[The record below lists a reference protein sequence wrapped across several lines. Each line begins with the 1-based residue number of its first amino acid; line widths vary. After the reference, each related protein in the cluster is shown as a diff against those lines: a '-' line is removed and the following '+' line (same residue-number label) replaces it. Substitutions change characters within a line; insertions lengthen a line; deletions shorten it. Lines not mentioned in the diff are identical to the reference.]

1 MNARRWVFAIW
12 LCFVARGFFFCAAL
26 PLWEGLDEWSHF
38 GVVQRMVFRGEAL
51 VDRDSPL
58 PRDTTESLKL
68 VPLPWELRNY
78 AAPSLPHDDFWRL
91 SPEERARREEAF
103 RAIRPEWARED
114 GAPHRTY
121 EGLQGPLSGWV
132 MAPVLFAARR
142 AHLATQVLLLRW
154 FAVLIASVVI
164 PLSFLTCRR
173 VFGETPIALG
183 CAAVIA
189 AMPGLLVDV
198 AHVSNEAVAVALF
211 TAAIWVSVEVAEA
224 GLTRGRALELG
235 ALLGLGLIAKAYFLT
250 ALPPVGALV
259 LWRARRDRRAWLV
272 PAVAALVAG
281 WWYVRNQLV
290 TGAVT
295 GMYESARLGHSSLA
309 DQLRQ
314 IPKIHWGV
322 VADSILFSHLW
333 MGSWSTLT
341 VRSWMY
347 HLLYLLIALAAAGL
361 ALEARRR
368 GSALRRHAAG
378 WALLGGYCASFWLG
392 QFYHVIPLFMVWGI
406 ATTLGPYLYAIIT
419 AEAALCAAGLRA
431 IAGRYAVSFGVLVFA
446 ALDVYSMFFVSLP
459 YYAGLT
465 AHRPNGF
472 LATFHL
478 AGVRLGDVVARL
490 HAFKPEWLCETA
502 LAGLAV
508 GSVAATLALVGIGV
522 WTQRGRSEVG

>member
-38 GVVQRMVFRGEAL
+38 GVVQRMVFRGELL

-58 PRDTTESLKL
+58 PRDTTESLQV
-68 VPLPWELRNY
+68 VPLPWELRSY
-78 AAPSLPHDDFWRL
+78 AAPSMAHDDFWRL
-91 SPEERARREEAF
+91 PAEERARREAAF
-103 RAIRPEWARED
+103 REIRPEWARED
-114 GAPHRTY
+114 AAPHRTY
-121 EGLQGPLSGWV
+121 EGLQGPIAYWV
-132 MAPVLFAARR
+132 MAPVLFAARH
-142 AHLATQVLLLRW
+142 AHLSTQVLLLRW
-154 FAVLIASVVI
+154 FLVLIASAAI

-173 VFGETPIALG
+173 VLGETPMALG

-198 AHVSNEAVAVALF
+198 AHVSNEAVAVTLF
-211 TAAIWVSVEVAEA
+211 TAAIWVSVEIAEV
-224 GLTRGRALELG
+224 GLTRWRALGLG

-259 LWRARRDRRAWLV
+259 LWQARRDRRAWLV
-272 PAVAALVAG
+272 PVVAALVAG

-295 GMYESARLGHSSLA
+295 GMYESARLEHAGLL
-309 DQLRQ
+309 DQARQ

-322 VADSILFSHLW
+322 VADSIMFSHLW

-347 HLLYLLIALAAAGL
+347 HFLYLLIALAGVGL
-361 ALEARRR
+361 MIEARR
-368 GSALRRHAAG
+368 LRPHAAA

-392 QFYHVIPLFMVWGI
+392 QFYHVIPLFMMWGI
-406 ATTLGPYLYAIIT
+406 ATTLGPYLYAIVT

-431 IAGRYAVSFGVLVFA
+431 LFGRYAVAFGVLVFA

-472 LATFHL
+472 LATFHVE
-478 AGVRLGDVVARL
+478 GVRAGDVLTRL
-490 HAFKPEWLCETA
+490 HAFKPEWLSE
-502 LAGLAV
+502 AGLAV
-508 GSVAATLALVGIGV
+508 LGVASLAATLGLVGIGV
-522 WTQRGRSEVG
+522 WSQRSAGARYR